1 MKIKRC
7 LKSEVPVPPNGYGYF
22 YLDQETDKLKFKK
35 DLSTTCGLR
44 HEI

>member
-22 YLDQETDKLKFKK
+22 YLDQETNKLK
-35 DLSTTCGLR
+35 SWHIRQQGT
-44 HEI
+44 